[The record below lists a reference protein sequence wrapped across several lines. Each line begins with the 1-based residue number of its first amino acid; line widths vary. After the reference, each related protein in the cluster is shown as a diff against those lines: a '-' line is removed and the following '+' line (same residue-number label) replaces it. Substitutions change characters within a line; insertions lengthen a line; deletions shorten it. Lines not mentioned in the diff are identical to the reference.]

1 MVRFYYL
8 QVSKNV
14 DKFVDNYVDKF
25 LKQVSVIFVYL
36 CIEVAVDTKYWLKNH

>member
-14 DKFVDNYVDKF
+14 DKYVDKF
-25 LKQVSVIFVYL
+25 FKQVSVIFVYL